1 MRGFSPP
8 QVLTELLAETP
19 SLKTSTSTVTRQVFV
34 FFSLCY
40 MELNTNIKPP
50 WRWPTVLH
58 KLDEDEHKTSNK
70 QFCSKLPQRESTKS
84 KQWLFFQGEG
94 LLHWD
99 KTVPFWWQILTLRA
113 MISNSMCLYLHK
125 TTKLIILL
133 AAIGKLNIKG
143 DFKPTQVFFTV
154 HVPSLHCIQVF
165 VNA

>member
-1 MRGFSPP
+1 MIDSLIKYCWCMQRLQKTHTKKSIVRGFSAP
-8 QVLTELLAETP
+8 QALTELLAETP

-70 QFCSKLPQRESTKS
+70 QFCSKLPQRKSTKS

-94 LLHWD
+94 FTSLRQNCSFLMTGTDVTSND
-99 KTVPFWWQILTLRA
+99 K
-113 MISNSMCLYLHK
+113 
-125 TTKLIILL
+125 
-133 AAIGKLNIKG
+133 
-143 DFKPTQVFFTV
+143 
-154 HVPSLHCIQVF
+154 
-165 VNA
+165 